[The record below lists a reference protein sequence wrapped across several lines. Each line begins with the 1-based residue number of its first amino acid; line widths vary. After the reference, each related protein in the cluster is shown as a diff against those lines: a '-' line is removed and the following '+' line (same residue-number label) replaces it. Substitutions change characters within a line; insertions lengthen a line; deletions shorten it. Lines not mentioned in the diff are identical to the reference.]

1 MAVMSLVDGW
11 DFVVGT
17 FHRPHQG
24 NRECPATACITW
36 TDPRTGRRRR
46 PGLAGAL
53 ARANT
58 ITVTVA
64 GAENR
69 GRDGDLH
76 ADGDQ

>member
-1 MAVMSLVDGW
+1 MAVMSLVDGS
-11 DFVVGT
+11 DFVVNLS
-17 FHRPHQG
+17 PASSG

-36 TDPRTGRRRR
+36 TDPRAGRRRR

-58 ITVTVA
+58 IRSPSRRRSNHV
-64 GAENR
+64 
-69 GRDGDLH
+69 RDGDLH